1 MVGKEVGV
9 GRYVMEGKKGDGRDG
24 ARKRGREGGK
34 VGAREMVRW
43 RGREREWESGSK
55 RRRDR
60 GGILRF
66 VGASTCIQCPVGTY
80 TNTSGENV
88 HILPRF
94 FYIFLRR
101 PELRT

>member
-1 MVGKEVGV
+1 MKEGGWK
-9 GRYVMEGKKGDGRDG
+9 GRSEEARERGWKSGSEGDGEV
-24 ARKRGREGGK
+24 ARAGER
-34 VGAREMVRW
+34 VG
-43 RGREREWESGSK
+43 EWEQEEEGP
-55 RRRDR
+55 